1 MWITIMGL
9 ALSMLTN
16 VQYRMAPYSP
26 YGGARR
32 GIHHILGLQRTVT
45 VHYISSRTRSQLS
58 VVALEM
64 RITKSVVQTRRCW
77 NVQKRR
83 LQIIK
88 QTAFSLWVR
97 PFFYALIFNLC
108 FQVC

>member
-32 GIHHILGLQRTVT
+32 GTHHILGLQRTVT
-45 VHYISSRTRSQLS
+45 IQSYSQP
-58 VVALEM
+58 A
-64 RITKSVVQTRRCW
+64 
-77 NVQKRR
+77 
-83 LQIIK
+83 
-88 QTAFSLWVR
+88 
-97 PFFYALIFNLC
+97 
-108 FQVC
+108 VCGGPRDGDYKKCGTDDAGTFKKEDCR

>member
-26 YGGARR
+26 YGGA
-32 GIHHILGLQRTVT
+32 VT
-45 VHYISSRTRSQLS
+45 VHYISSRSSQLS

-64 RITKSVVQTRRCW
+64 GITKSVVQTRRCW

-97 PFFYALIFNLC
+97 PFFLRSDIQSLFSSLLMHSSNRFIRLLNL
-108 FQVC
+108 